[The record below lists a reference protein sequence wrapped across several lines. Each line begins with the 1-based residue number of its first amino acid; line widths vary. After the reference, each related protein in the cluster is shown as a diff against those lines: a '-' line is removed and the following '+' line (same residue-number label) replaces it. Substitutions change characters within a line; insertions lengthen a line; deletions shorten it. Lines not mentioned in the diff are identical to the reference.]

1 MKVQSKIKNNN
12 QFELFFSDLILN
24 KKESLI
30 KKISNLDKSLLEIY
44 SPSESL
50 AFITSTISRIRNEGV
65 ILIVDTPE
73 LSRSLYE
80 DCSEFLGNYVNVI
93 HVPEIDTH
101 PMSGL
106 EFGSFSNIERNGS
119 ISKILDLKNK
129 NFLAITSG
137 LSVAQKTPNLEFL
150 ANEGTLNAH
159 INQKIK
165 ISEIVNKLSFLG
177 YERTYVVEQSGE
189 FCVRGSL
196 IDVFPVG
203 NENPVRIDFI
213 SDEIES
219 IRNFDQESQK
229 TIRHLKNV
237 SIRVSSQLPTTTK
250 TSIPKKNSDG
260 CLLDIFD
267 ENSIL
272 VVSEPQSVEI
282 SLKEYE
288 KRFSFNKKDR
298 FTYGQRDI
306 AKR

>member
-12 QFELFFSDLILN
+12 PFELFFSDIILN
-24 KKESLI
+24 KNESLI
-30 KKISNLDKSLLEIY
+30 KKISNLDKGLLEIY
-44 SPSESL
+44 SPSESF
-50 AFITSTISRIRNEGV
+50 AFLTSTISRIRNEGV

-80 DCSEFLGNYVNVI
+80 DCSEFLGNYLNVI

-137 LSVAQKTPNLEFL
+137 LSLAQKTPKLEFL
-150 ANEGTLNAH
+150 ANEGTLNTH

-177 YERTYVVEQSGE
+177 YERTHVVEQSGE

-203 NENPVRIDFI
+203 NKNPVRIDFI

-229 TIRHLKNV
+229 TIKHLKNV

-250 TSIPKKNSDG
+250 KNINSKKEFRW
-260 CLLDIFD
+260 LPVIYF
-267 ENSIL
+267 
-272 VVSEPQSVEI
+272 
-282 SLKEYE
+282 
-288 KRFSFNKKDR
+288 
-298 FTYGQRDI
+298 
-306 AKR
+306 